1 VLVTSRLGR
10 WPINLTHLPLELL
23 PPQDAVHYLQARVA
37 KEGHHAGDE
46 TTAQQLAEELGYLPL
61 ALEQA
66 ASYILE
72 LRWSFDKYRERF
84 HEARPELLSYQ
95 AEGGTRYPASVAKT
109 WTITLE
115 RLGPLARALLRLA
128 AWFAPDGIARGIF
141 LADPAI
147 FSEALGESIDA
158 SNLSIEKA
166 LGDLARFSLIHLTPE
181 TVSIHRL
188 LQAVE
193 LDALTKDECARWLEW
208 SARLFIAFLP
218 LHTDNVLLGLRSHA
232 ETLVK
237 HTQLLWP
244 FRAYREGKQALLR
257 RVLHM
262 QLWAVISDIESVE
275 RLRRLVRDKYR
286 LDAGVDWHSYWT
298 EMLSQG
304 L

>member
-1 VLVTSRLGR
+1 MEQNRSEFKSLSDREL
-10 WPINLTHLPLELL
+10 LEL
-23 PPQDAVHYLQARVA
+23 
-37 KEGHHAGDE
+37 
-46 TTAQQLAEELGYLPL
+46 
-61 ALEQA
+61 
-66 ASYILE
+66 
-72 LRWSFDKYRERF
+72 
-84 HEARPELLSYQ
+84 HE
-95 AEGGTRYPASVAKT
+95 
-109 WTITLE
+109 
-115 RLGPLARALLRLA
+115 
-128 AWFAPDGIARGIF
+128 PDNF
-141 LADPAI
+141 NT
-147 FSEALGESIDA
+147 F
-158 SNLSIEKA
+158 
-166 LGDLARFSLIHLTPE
+166 
-181 TVSIHRL
+181 VSSP
-188 LQAVE
+188 